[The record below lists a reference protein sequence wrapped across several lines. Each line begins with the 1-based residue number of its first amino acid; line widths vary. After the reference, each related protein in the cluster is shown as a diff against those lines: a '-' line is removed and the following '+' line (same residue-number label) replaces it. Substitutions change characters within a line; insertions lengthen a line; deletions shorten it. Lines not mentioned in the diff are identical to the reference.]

1 MVSEIFLNFAE
12 LISKKDNIG
21 GNVKIK
27 LFILALLLI
36 ITTIVLAEKHGLESS
51 FNEYIEDPTFE
62 NFAQAM
68 NYYANPDEQDF
79 SGNLMLS
86 YLYSMEME
94 RNLEI
99 LAVNIDSLNAK
110 TRFSYANLLLGLNRF
125 DESIQIYNSLNE
137 EYPNWSCPWRHK
149 GEAYYKLEKLAEA
162 ETAVLKAIETREDH
176 FDAYV
181 MLAEIRRDAGNPA
194 QALETLEQGLEY
206 FAKDTENEVETID
219 VKFLHLELLKL
230 NHQTEKYQILKK
242 ELLELAPNDE
252 RLGM

>member
-1 MVSEIFLNFAE
+1 MKA
-12 LISKKDNIG
+12 
-21 GNVKIK
+21 K
-27 LFILALLLI
+27 LFTLALLVI
-36 ITTIVLAEKHGLESS
+36 FTTIVLAQKHGLESG
-51 FNEYIEDPTFE
+51 FKQYIENPCFE
-62 NFAQAM
+62 NFYQAM
-68 NYYANPDEQDF
+68 NYYANLDEQDF

-99 LAVNIDSLNAK
+99 LAANIDSLSSK
-110 TRFSYANLLLGLNRF
+110 TRFSYANLLLDLNRF
-125 DESIQIYNSLNE
+125 EKSIQIYNSLNE

-149 GEAYYKLEKLAEA
+149 GEAYYKWGKLAEA
-162 ETAVLKAIETREDH
+162 EIAALKAIEAREDH

-181 MLAEIRRDAGNPA
+181 MLAEIRRDAGKPE
-194 QALETLEQGLEY
+194 QALETLEKGIEY
-206 FAKDTENEVETID
+206 FDEDTEEEVEIID

-230 NHQTEKYQILKK
+230 NQQTEKYQILKK